1 MRIAIDVRSLMEGR
15 FSGVEEYTKNIIR
28 SLVAEASQHQW
39 SIFYNAYRAVHV
51 PTFAGVAVDTFSY
64 PNKLF
69 TLSQAVAR
77 YPRWDSLIKAD
88 CWFMP
93 NMGLLPLSSTAPYVV
108 VAHDLSYERFPQFY
122 SWRHR
127 TWHRMVRPRQLM
139 HGATHVIADSASTAQ
154 DVTGLY
160 DIASDKVTVVH
171 PGVPD
176 AVPGSSVARVRT
188 KYDLPERFVLY
199 FGTHEPR
206 KNIPSIVAAF
216 SAVAQDIPHHLVI
229 AGSPGWKMGEI
240 DQAITTAEA
249 QDRIHRIGFVEP
261 ADKMELYAAADLFV
275 YPSFYEGFG
284 FPPLEALLAGTPVIT
299 SHNSSLPEV
308 VGEWA
313 TLIDP
318 YNPAELAAVMRELA
332 LDPPVVTDED
342 KRSIRQQYSWR
353 ESARRITD
361 IIEAAVV

>member
-1 MRIAIDVRSLMEGR
+1 MRVAIDVRSLMEGR

-28 SLVAEASQHQW
+28 YLVAGAPQHQW
-39 SIFYNAYRAVHV
+39 SLFYNAYQAVHV
-51 PTFAGVAVDTFSY
+51 PTFAGVTVDTFSY

-69 TLSQAVAR
+69 TLTQAVAG
-77 YPRWDSLIKAD
+77 YPRWDSLVRAD

-93 NMGLLPLSSTAPYVV
+93 NMGLLPLSSTAPFVV

-122 SWRHR
+122 SWRRR
-127 TWHRMVRPRQLM
+127 TWHRMVQPRQLM
-139 HGATHVIADSASTAQ
+139 RRAAHVIADSASTAQ

-160 DIASDKVTVVH
+160 SIARSKVTVVH
-171 PGVPD
+171 PGVPEI
-176 AVPGSSVARVRT
+176 VPASREVTGGVVDS
-188 KYDLPERFVLY
+188 LPEQFVLY
-199 FGTHEPR
+199 FGTQEPR
-206 KNIPSIVAAF
+206 KNISSIVAAF

-229 AGSPGWKMGEI
+229 AGSPGWKMREI
-240 DQAITTAEA
+240 DQAIAAAEV

-261 ADKMELYAAADLFV
+261 ADKMQLYAAADLFI

-332 LDPPVVTDED
+332 LDPPVVTEQE
-342 KRSIRQQYSWR
+342 KQSIRQKYSWR
-353 ESARRITD
+353 ESARRITAV
-361 IIEAAVV
+361 IEATVL